1 MTSSISISSWV
12 IIYDWHSYIE
22 NNIYHQIFSYYFIWC
37 TSNMYC
43 YRLSTSFVSMN
54 FSLLNIY
61 CCYFIFVYRTLTF
74 VFYFVVISYFLYFLF
89 YIYSFWSSNYNCFYY
104 LSFTLMI
111 YLTWKILSDNLFAP
125 VDNLLIYYF
134 YFTMFSSSIA
144 N

>member
-1 MTSSISISSWV
+1 MYKLILDKLIKPTNIIILRQVILYLFFVYPCYLNMLFVTSSISISTWV

-74 VFYFVVISYFLYFLF
+74 VFYFVVICYFLYFLF
-89 YIYSFWSSNYNCFYY
+89 YIYSFCS
-104 LSFTLMI
+104 
-111 YLTWKILSDNLFAP
+111 
-125 VDNLLIYYF
+125 
-134 YFTMFSSSIA
+134 
-144 N
+144 